1 MEQSL
6 EALVAEPLL
15 QKALEGI
22 QEHLNR
28 PTLAQEV
35 QTIGRPEQS
44 HLEALAMMES
54 RQAQLQI

>member
-6 EALVAEPLL
+6 EALIAEPLL

-28 PTLAQEV
+28 PTLTQEA
-35 QTIGRPEQS
+35 QTIERPEES
-44 HLEALAMMES
+44 HLAALAQMET

>member
-6 EALVAEPLL
+6 EALIAEPLL

-28 PTLAQEV
+28 PTLTQEA
-35 QTIGRPEQS
+35 QTIERPEES
-44 HLEALAMMES
+44 HLAALA
-54 RQAQLQI
+54 